1 MVLNIFF
8 NNDHDFILKGL
19 EKQVSKFLLFLHLF
33 ISNILTLSISIESD
47 KEKKIYDEFVL
58 HIKENS
64 KIKFDQGNNFKKIND
79 LFL

>member
-1 MVLNIFF
+1 MLLNIFF

-47 KEKKIYDEFVL
+47 KEQKIYDEFVL
-58 HIKENS
+58 NIKENS

-79 LFL
+79 LYL